1 MNQSPAQVARLF
13 FYLLDFRFCSARF
26 GASRPALRSFR
37 FRLAPLYSLVMVPA
51 ALLQARPEVSLKT
64 ALPRRNEREYI
75 TPQAFRQL
83 LFSTFFVERRGACA
97 RELVV
102 FCSSQRRRRAAK
114 FLEITCERNGVP

>member
-13 FYLLDFRFCSARF
+13 FLPSQLQLRF
-26 GASRPALRSFR
+26 GAA
-37 FRLAPLYSLVMVPA
+37 RLASLPSLLLCIPLSWCLA
-51 ALLQARPEVSLKT
+51 ALFQARPEVSLKT

-97 RELVV
+97 RELVD

-114 FLEITCERNGVP
+114 FLEITYA